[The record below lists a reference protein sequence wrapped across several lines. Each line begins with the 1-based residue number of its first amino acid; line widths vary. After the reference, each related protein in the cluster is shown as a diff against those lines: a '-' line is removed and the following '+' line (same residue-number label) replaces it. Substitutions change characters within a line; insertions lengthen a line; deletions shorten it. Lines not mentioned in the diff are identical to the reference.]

1 MLSNKEIVVVMPA
14 YNAEKTLRQTYEEL
28 PHEYVDEVILVEPS
42 RSASVAGTAT
52 WRRRH

>member
-1 MLSNKEIVVVMPA
+1 MLSNKEIVVVMP
-14 YNAEKTLRQTYEEL
+14 LRQTYEEL